1 MATTGKF
8 LIFAGAGISQESG
21 LKTFRDSDGLW
32 NNYDVMKICNY
43 QKFIKDRKNNNPEWL
58 DVFDFYN
65 MRKSEILAAKPN
77 DAHYV
82 IAEWQQRFGTDRV
95 VVVTSN
101 IDDLFEKAGCA
112 NVVHVHGTVDHMKCT
127 HCEGVWFIGDAEFEP
142 EESCPFCGCKKVKP
156 NVVFFGE
163 NAPEYR
169 TMAKV
174 FSPKTR
180 KPNDTLF
187 YIGSSMQVLHPVHVF
202 GGDAHLWEQGDR
214 ILIDTNANAL
224 AVEFPYFN
232 LVVNDTASSA
242 LTALNKHVR

>member
-1 MATTGKF
+1 MATPGKF

-43 QKFIKDRKNNNPEWL
+43 QKFIKDRTDNNPEWR

-65 MRKSEILAAKPN
+65 MRKREILAAKPN
-77 DAHYV
+77 AAHHV
-82 IAEWQQRFGTDRV
+82 VAEWQQRFGTDNV

-101 IDDLFEKAGCA
+101 IDDLFEKAGCT

-127 HCEGVWFIGDAEFEP
+127 HCEGVWYIGDAEFDPGEA
-142 EESCPFCGCKKVKP
+142 CPFCGCKKVKP

-180 KPNDTLF
+180 TVNDTLF

-202 GGDAHLWEQGDR
+202 GGDTHLWHQGDR

-224 AVEFPYFN
+224 SEEFPYFN
-232 LVVNDTASSA
+232 LVVNDTAASA
-242 LTALNKHVR
+242 LTALSQHLV